1 MTWAAITLAPMP
13 ETDEEEVVDALPVLA
28 DEPHPIEAPPPAGAL
43 VVSAPQQAMVAAAAG
58 VVAGIVT
65 VAAVRRRGRR
75 HPSRRRSSKRGEVVR
90 LAGTRSFL
98 VDVHLIER

>member
-1 MTWAAITLAPMP
+1 MTWAAITLPPMP
-13 ETDEEEVVDALPVLA
+13 EADEEEVVDALPVLA
-28 DEPHPIEAPPPAGAL
+28 DEPHPIEHPPPPGSL

-65 VAAVRRRGRR
+65 VAAVRRGRR
-75 HPSRRRSSKRGEVVR
+75 HPSRRRSSKHGEVVR